1 MSPRS
6 LLTEKNAKSIAAE
19 FITEHDEAGLL
30 GGYCE
35 PDFPFFYANK
45 KMAAMLGYDSVADLV
60 QGIEGKVSN
69 TIHPEDMAQV
79 MKDLGPDLH
88 EGLVYQTAYRMPRRD
103 GSWFWT
109 VDQGKV
115 IRTDDGR
122 LAIISRCSDMSHFLA
137 QQRDLEAENLF
148 STAMLE
154 TMPGGYHRCDPT
166 TPGYEFLYLS
176 DRFLSILGWTRD
188 EIRTKFGNQFVNLIH
203 PDDIPLTVEY
213 VNRLTNSPKGTVH
226 QDIIYRL
233 KARDGWRWVT
243 DATIYVETAK
253 KPILQGFIS
262 DVTEFIQERVKREKE
277 LAQALER
284 ARRADVAKTDFLR
297 RMSHDIRT
305 PINGIRGMLEIAS
318 HFPEDLA
325 KQAECRRKIEQAS
338 GFLLSLVN
346 NVLDMNKLESG
357 TLTLERKPFRIDA
370 LLQEVHTVT
379 QMQAVERGVA
389 YSASSDLSHLRFVGS
404 ATHLKQILLN
414 IEGNAVKYTPS
425 GHDVCVSA
433 REVSCENGVA
443 TLQFICRDTGIG
455 MSEEFQQKAFE
466 PFSQEARTGG
476 TQYTGTGLGLSI
488 VKELVRLM
496 KGTLELQSQTG
507 VGTTFTI
514 TLPFEVDATP
524 EAKPRRQ
531 RTQGVKGARV
541 LLVEDN
547 LLNLEIAEFMLTEA
561 GVDITTAANGK
572 IALDLFA
579 ASAPG
584 DFDAILMDIM
594 MPVMNGLEAARAIRA
609 LPRPDAATIPII
621 AMTANA
627 FMDDME
633 QSRAAGM
640 NEHLTKPLDAKRVI
654 AALEELLEPRA

>member
-1 MSPRS
+1 MSQSRLS
-6 LLTEKNAKSIAAE
+6 EKNARTIAAK
-19 FITEHDEAGLL
+19 FITEHDKAGLL

-35 PDFPFFYANK
+35 PDFPFFFANEQ
-45 KMAAMLGYDSVADLV
+45 MAKMLGYASVDELV
-60 QGIEGKVSN
+60 QGIDGKVSR

-79 MKDLGPDLH
+79 LKDLGPDLY

-103 GSWFWT
+103 GTWFWT

-122 LAIISRCSDMSHFLA
+122 LAIISRCSDMSDFLA
-137 QQRDLEAENLF
+137 QQRELEAENLF
-148 STAMLE
+148 STVMLD

-166 TPGYEFLYLS
+166 TEGYEFLYLS
-176 DRFLSILGWTRD
+176 DRFLDILGWTRD
-188 EIRTKFGNQFVNLIH
+188 EIRTRFDNKFVNLIH

-213 VNRLTNSPKGTVH
+213 VNQISRSPKGTVH
-226 QDIIYRL
+226 QDILYRL
-233 KARDGWRWVT
+233 LGRDGWHWVT
-243 DATIYVETAK
+243 DATIFVETAK

-262 DVTEFIQERVKREKE
+262 DVTAFIAERDAREKE
-277 LAQALER
+277 LACALDR

-318 HFPEDLA
+318 HYPEDLA
-325 KQAECRRKIEQAS
+325 RQAECRQKIEQAS

-357 TLTLERKPFRIDA
+357 TLVLEQKPFQLDDV
-370 LLQEVHTVT
+370 LKEVGSVI
-379 QMQAVERGVA
+379 QMQSVERGVA
-389 YSASSDLSHLRFVGS
+389 YASSYDITHRRLVGS

-414 IEGNAVKYTPS
+414 IAGNAVKYTPS
-425 GHDVCVSA
+425 GHDVRITT
-433 REVSCENGVA
+433 REVSSSDGAA
-443 TLQFICRDTGIG
+443 TFEFICRDTGIG
-455 MSEEFQQKAFE
+455 MSEAFQKQAFE
-466 PFSQEARTGG
+466 PFSQETRTGG
-476 TQYTGTGLGLSI
+476 TQYAGTGLGLSI
-488 VKELVRLM
+488 VKELVHLM
-496 KGTLELQSQTG
+496 KGTIRLESQPG

-514 TLPFEVDATP
+514 TIPFALDASP
-524 EAKPRRQ
+524 EKKPRSPHA
-531 RTQGVKGARV
+531 QGVKGASV

-561 GVDITTAANGK
+561 GVNITTAANGQ
-572 IALDLFA
+572 IAVDRFA

-584 DFDAILMDIM
+584 EFDAILMDIM

-654 AALEELLEPRA
+654 AALEELLPPHD

>member
-1 MSPRS
+1 MSSQS
-6 LLTEKNAKSIAAE
+6 LSEKNAKTIAAE
-19 FITEHDEAGLL
+19 FITEHDKAGLL

-35 PDFPFFYANK
+35 PDFPFFYANEQ
-45 KMAAMLGYDSVADLV
+45 MARMLGYESVAELID
-60 QGIEGKVSN
+60 GIDGKVSN

-79 MKDLGPDLH
+79 MKDLGPDLY
-88 EGLVYQTAYRMPRRD
+88 EGLVYQTTYRMPRRD
-103 GSWFWT
+103 GTWFWT

-115 IRTDDGR
+115 IRTEDGR
-122 LAIISRCSDMSHFLA
+122 LAIISRCSDMSDFLA
-137 QQRDLEAENLF
+137 QQRELEAENLF

-154 TMPGGYHRCDPT
+154 TMPGGYHRCDPAT
-166 TPGYEFLYLS
+166 EGYEFLYLS
-176 DRFLSILGWTRD
+176 DRFLAILGWTRD
-188 EIRTKFGNQFVNLIH
+188 EIRTRFDNKFANLIH

-213 VNRLTNSPKGTVH
+213 VNRLSTAPKGTVH
-226 QDIIYRL
+226 QDILYRL
-233 KARDGWRWVT
+233 LGRDGWHWVT
-243 DATIYVETAK
+243 DATIFVETAR

-262 DVTEFIQERVKREKE
+262 DVTPFIEEREKREKE
-277 LAQALER
+277 LAKALDHV
-284 ARRADVAKTDFLR
+284 RRADLAKTDFLR

-318 HFPEDLA
+318 HYPEDLA
-325 KQAECRRKIEQAS
+325 KQAECRQKIEQAS

-357 TLTLERKPFRIDA
+357 TLTLEKKPFRLDA
-370 LLQEVHTVT
+370 LLQEVRTVT

-389 YSASSDLSHLRFVGS
+389 YSASSNLSHLRLVGS

-414 IEGNAVKYTPS
+414 IAGNAVKYTPS

-433 REVSCENGVA
+433 REVACENGVA

-455 MSEEFQQKAFE
+455 MSEEFQRKAFE
-466 PFSQEARTGG
+466 PFSQESRTGG

-531 RTQGVKGARV
+531 HARGVQGASV

-561 GVDITTAANGK
+561 GVEITTAANGK

-609 LPRPDAATIPII
+609 LPRPDAANIPII

-627 FMDDME
+627 FMDDVE

-654 AALEELLEPRA
+654 AALEELLPSRD

>member
-1 MSPRS
+1 MSPQS
-6 LLTEKNAKSIAAE
+6 LSEKNAKMIAAE
-19 FITEHDEAGLL
+19 FITEHDKAGLL

-35 PDFPFFYANK
+35 PDFPFFYANEQ
-45 KMAAMLGYDSVADLV
+45 MARMLGYESVAELV
-60 QGIEGKVSN
+60 DGIDGKVSN

-79 MKDLGPDLH
+79 LKDLGPNLY
-88 EGLVYQTAYRMPRRD
+88 EGLVYQTTYRMPRRD
-103 GSWFWT
+103 GTWFWT

-115 IRTDDGR
+115 IRTEDGR
-122 LAIISRCSDMSHFLA
+122 LAIISRCSDMSDFLA
-137 QQRDLEAENLF
+137 QQRELEAENLF

-166 TPGYEFLYLS
+166 TEGYEFLYLS
-176 DRFLSILGWTRD
+176 DRFLAILGWTRD
-188 EIRTKFGNQFVNLIH
+188 EIRTRFDNKFANLIH

-213 VNRLTNSPKGTVH
+213 VNRLSTAPKGTVH
-226 QDIIYRL
+226 QDILYRL
-233 KARDGWRWVT
+233 LGRDGWHWVT
-243 DATIYVETAK
+243 DATIFVETAR

-262 DVTEFIQERVKREKE
+262 DVTPFIEEREKREKE
-277 LAQALER
+277 LAKALDHV
-284 ARRADVAKTDFLR
+284 RRADLAKTDFLR

-318 HFPEDLA
+318 HYPEDLA
-325 KQAECRRKIEQAS
+325 KQAECRQKIEQAS

-357 TLTLERKPFRIDA
+357 TLTLEKKPFRLDD
-370 LLQEVHTVT
+370 LLKEVGAVI

-389 YSASSDLSHLRFVGS
+389 YATSCDITHRRLVGS

-414 IEGNAVKYTPS
+414 IAGNAVKYTPS
-425 GHDVCVSA
+425 GHDVRIST
-433 REVSCENGVA
+433 REVACENGA
-443 TLQFICRDTGIG
+443 AAFEFICRDTGIG
-455 MSEEFQQKAFE
+455 MSEEFQKRAFE
-466 PFSQEARTGG
+466 PFAQETRTGG
-476 TQYTGTGLGLSI
+476 TQYAGTGLGLSI
-488 VKELVRLM
+488 VHELVRLM
-496 KGTLELQSQTG
+496 KGTIRLESKLG
-507 VGTTFTI
+507 VGTSFTI
-514 TLPFEVDATP
+514 TLPFAVDETP
-524 EAKPRRQ
+524 EEKPRSPHA
-531 RTQGVKGARV
+531 QGIKGARV

-561 GVDITTAANGK
+561 GVVITTAANGK
-572 IALDLFA
+572 LALERFA

-627 FMDDME
+627 FMDDVE

-654 AALEELLEPRA
+654 AALEELLPSRD